1 MLVSCVAWKECVTC
15 PPRWIGTR
23 GGEGRP
29 GGRRRHW
36 CIPHTT
42 GGPGLDE
49 QKKEEGEEEEE
60 RGGGLKKV
68 GKIGS
73 GIGRKKR
80 EPAGGSRR
88 EGQVEEEKGV
98 TGRERLVGKPSEGGH
113 NGLTRSRASGGYSCC
128 EIAES
133 GSPRCPRTRILQS
146 RTGYVFGK

>member
-1 MLVSCVAWKECVTC
+1 M
-15 PPRWIGTR
+15 
-23 GGEGRP
+23 
-29 GGRRRHW
+29 
-36 CIPHTT
+36 
-42 GGPGLDE
+42 
-49 QKKEEGEEEEE
+49 E

-73 GIGRKKR
+73 GVGREKLASW
-80 EPAGGSRR
+80 PAGGSWR

-98 TGRERLVGKPSEGGH
+98 TGRGQLVGKPSEGGH